1 MTSPQIPT
9 TVLGRSSPLHDPRPD
24 RPVDE
29 TVLGPTSWIG
39 ERAWADAVQHLVQP
53 PRRPSCTPAYYLGR
67 SAEVWLDA
75 LAPERD
81 ELAA

>member
-9 TVLGRSSPLHDPRPD
+9 TVVGLSSPFPY

-29 TVLGPTSWIG
+29 VVLGSASWIG
-39 ERAWADAVQHLVQP
+39 EQAWAEAVQHLVQP

-75 LAPERD
+75 LAPGRD
-81 ELAA
+81 RLAA